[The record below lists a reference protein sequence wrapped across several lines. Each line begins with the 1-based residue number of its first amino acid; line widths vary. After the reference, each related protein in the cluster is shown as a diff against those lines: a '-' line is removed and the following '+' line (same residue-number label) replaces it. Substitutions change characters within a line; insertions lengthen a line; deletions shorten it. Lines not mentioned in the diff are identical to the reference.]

1 MASNSAQ
8 ISHCACIE
16 FTFGYMALQENVKKY
31 LRPKGVFLAL
41 EHLTVNKEKIYHSR
55 IAKVDK

>member
-1 MASNSAQ
+1 MASISAQ
-8 ISHCACIE
+8 FSHIE
-16 FTFGYMALQENVKKY
+16 STFGCMALQENVKKY